1 MSVNSKMTAIADA
14 IRSKTGGTD
23 VLTLDE
29 MATAISGI
37 EVSREPELQEKTV
50 APSTNS
56 QTVTPDSG
64 YDGLSKV
71 TVNAMPTATQATPS
85 ITVNSSGLITASAT
99 QTAGYVAAGT
109 KSGTKQLTTQAAKT
123 ITPSTSS
130 QTAVASG
137 MYTTGAVTVA
147 AIPSNYI
154 IPSGTKTITTNG
166 THDVKNYAS
175 ATVNVAG
182 EDVTSETN
190 AYTNKLATLETAITQ
205 LETELQG
212 KASGGGSGGGNIETC
227 TVTIVHPWG
236 GNNDPE
242 LCQVYVHA
250 YDIETG
256 SVIREEMCS
265 DFDFEPEHSVT
276 FKTYKNCPINIALR
290 SIKYSDILSGITI
303 TASGGS
309 ILDAMEFPYFGS
321 VLCMPTSDNAT
332 FTFASN

>member
-37 EVSREPELQEKTV
+37 EVGREPELQEKTV

-71 TVNAMPTATQATPS
+71 TVNAMPTSTQATPS
-85 ITVNSSGLITASAT
+85 ITVSSSGLITASAT
-99 QTAGYVAAGT
+99 QTAGYVSAGT

-123 ITPSTSS
+123 ITPSKSS

-137 MYTTGAVTVA
+137 VYTTGAVTVG

-154 IPSGTKTITTNG
+154 IPSGTKTITANG

-182 EDVTSETN
+182 EDVSAETN
-190 AYTNKLATLETAITQ
+190 AYTSKLTILETAITQ

-212 KASGGGSGGGNIETC
+212 KASGGSDSSGPTEFCNLQLTTDYASECMFAYKGENGWTAAN
-227 TVTIVHPWG
+227 P
-236 GNNDPE
+236 DP
-242 LCQVYVHA
+242 HGTA
-250 YDIETG
+250 
-256 SVIREEMCS
+256 
-265 DFDFEPEHSVT
+265 T
-276 FKTYKNCPINIALR
+276 FRAEC
-290 SIKYSDILSGITI
+290 
-303 TASGGS
+303 GS
-309 ILDAMEFPYFGS
+309 IVTVFQYGFRQAIVSDGEIVTY
-321 VLCMPTSDNAT
+321 VTTSGFLYQVPNT
-332 FTFASN
+332 TNTTVFIEVITE

>member
-37 EVSREPELQEKTV
+37 EVGREPELQEKTV

-71 TVNAMPTATQATPS
+71 TVNAMPTSTQATPS
-85 ITVNSSGLITASAT
+85 ITVSSSGLITASAT
-99 QTAGYVAAGT
+99 QTAGYVSAGT

-123 ITPSTSS
+123 ITPSKSS

-137 MYTTGAVTVA
+137 RYTTGAVTVA
-147 AIPSNYI
+147 AIPSDYI
-154 IPSGTKTITTNG
+154 IPSGTKTITANG

-182 EDVTSETN
+182 EDVSAETD

-212 KASGGGSGGGNIETC
+212 KASGSSGDGNISTC
-227 TVTIVHPWG
+227 TVTISG
-236 GNNDPE
+236 TNDAVFVTRLVNGAVQCE
-242 LCQVYVHA
+242 VALDNY
-250 YDIETG
+250 
-256 SVIREEMCS
+256 M
-265 DFDFEPEHSVT
+265 FENVV
-276 FKTYKNCPINIALR
+276 CG
-290 SIKYSDILSGITI
+290 SGIFI
-303 TASGGS
+303 VGRFLLCDASDGQVLYCGPYCVYQAPSTAG
-309 ILDAMEFPYFGS
+309 A
-321 VLCMPTSDNAT
+321 VAT
-332 FTFASN
+332 VTVTPD